1 MDMNLSFSVLTANII
16 SILLIGTLYL
26 ANRQKAE
33 YDRDMRLL
41 QQMMVTI
48 GIANISDC
56 CVYYLAGSSNIVIK
70 VLVFL
75 SGSGLFLGNVMIGYL
90 WAKFIMVHMNIP
102 FSDIRRNIYRTIGFI
117 SIVLLVINIFYPL
130 VFSVSD
136 GRYQRGFAYIIFL
149 IFAAFY
155 ILDSLYLY
163 VKRVK
168 KNGSLKLF
176 PVHIFLIPVILG
188 VVIQAFFV
196 EIAITWT
203 SIAISVAGIM
213 TALKN
218 EIIFTDCLTGLYN
231 RVYLEFLHKRA
242 CNKKDCWV
250 SGIMI
255 DLNGFKQINDN
266 YGHAEGDL
274 ALCIVA
280 DLLRKSFSEYGV
292 VTRYAGDEFVIM
304 LNTTD
309 DQLIQKIIK
318 SAKKNFVTENEKS
331 DKPYQLSAS
340 MGYAITN
347 LSNET
352 IDDFMNRIDEQM
364 YQDKMKYYE
373 HNDRRN
379 SKLIISVILL
389 VKFKFVYIF

>member
-102 FSDIRRNIYRTIGFI
+102 FSDIRRNIYRTIGLI

-231 RVYLEFLHKRA
+231 REYLKFLHKRA

-280 DLLRKSFSEYGV
+280 DLLLKSFSEYGV

-318 SAKKNFVTENEKS
+318 SAKKNFVTENEKN
-331 DKPYQLSAS
+331 DKLYQLSAS

-379 SKLIISVILL
+379 RK
-389 VKFKFVYIF
+389 

>member
-136 GRYQRGFAYIIFL
+136 GRYQRGFAYITFL

-231 RVYLEFLHKRA
+231 RMYLEFIHKRA

-379 SKLIISVILL
+379 SK
-389 VKFKFVYIF
+389 

>member
-26 ANRQKAE
+26 ANRQKVE

-48 GIANISDC
+48 GIANISDS

-102 FSDIRRNIYRTIGFI
+102 FSDIRRNIYRTIGLI

-280 DLLRKSFSEYGV
+280 DLLRKSFSEYSV

-318 SAKKNFVTENEKS
+318 SAKKNFVTENEKN

-379 SKLIISVILL
+379 SK
-389 VKFKFVYIF
+389 

>member
-1 MDMNLSFSVLTANII
+1 MNMNLSFSVLTANII

-48 GIANISDC
+48 GIANISDS

-102 FSDIRRNIYRTIGFI
+102 FSDIRRNIYRTIGLI

-231 RVYLEFLHKRA
+231 REYLKFLHKRA

-280 DLLRKSFSEYGV
+280 DLLLKSFSEYGV

-318 SAKKNFVTENEKS
+318 SAKKNFVTENEKN
-331 DKPYQLSAS
+331 DKLYQLSAS

-379 SKLIISVILL
+379 SK
-389 VKFKFVYIF
+389 

>member
-1 MDMNLSFSVLTANII
+1 MDMNLSFSVLTADII

-48 GIANISDC
+48 GIANISDS

-136 GRYQRGFAYIIFL
+136 GRYQRGFAYITFL

-379 SKLIISVILL
+379 SK
-389 VKFKFVYIF
+389 

>member
-1 MDMNLSFSVLTANII
+1 MNMNLSFSVLTANII

-48 GIANISDC
+48 GIASISDC

-102 FSDIRRNIYRTIGFI
+102 FSDIRRNIYRTIGLI

-168 KNGSLKLF
+168 KISSLKLF

-218 EIIFTDCLTGLYN
+218 EIIFIDCLTGLYN
-231 RVYLEFLHKRA
+231 REYLEFLHKRA

-280 DLLRKSFSEYGV
+280 DLLLKSFSEYGV

-318 SAKKNFVTENEKS
+318 SAKKNFVTENEKN
-331 DKPYQLSAS
+331 DKLYQLSAS

-373 HNDRRN
+373 YNDRRN
-379 SKLIISVILL
+379 SK
-389 VKFKFVYIF
+389 

>member
-1 MDMNLSFSVLTANII
+1 MNLSFSVLTANII

-102 FSDIRRNIYRTIGFI
+102 FSDIRRNIYRTIGLI

-149 IFAAFY
+149 LFAAFY

-231 RVYLEFLHKRA
+231 REYLEFLHKRA

-280 DLLRKSFSEYGV
+280 DLLLKSFSEYGV

-318 SAKKNFVTENEKS
+318 SAKKNFVTENEKN

-379 SKLIISVILL
+379 SK
-389 VKFKFVYIF
+389 

>member
-102 FSDIRRNIYRTIGFI
+102 FSDIRRNIYRTIGLI

-231 RVYLEFLHKRA
+231 REYLKFLHKRA

-280 DLLRKSFSEYGV
+280 DLLLKSFSEYGV

-318 SAKKNFVTENEKS
+318 SAKKNFVTENEKN

-379 SKLIISVILL
+379 SK
-389 VKFKFVYIF
+389 

>member
-102 FSDIRRNIYRTIGFI
+102 FSDIRRNIYRTIGLI

-149 IFAAFY
+149 IFAAFSAQEITVFKVS
-155 ILDSLYLY
+155 ILRS
-163 VKRVK
+163 K
-168 KNGSLKLF
+168 
-176 PVHIFLIPVILG
+176 
-188 VVIQAFFV
+188 
-196 EIAITWT
+196 
-203 SIAISVAGIM
+203 
-213 TALKN
+213 
-218 EIIFTDCLTGLYN
+218 YN
-231 RVYLEFLHKRA
+231 
-242 CNKKDCWV
+242 
-250 SGIMI
+250 
-255 DLNGFKQINDN
+255 
-266 YGHAEGDL
+266 
-274 ALCIVA
+274 
-280 DLLRKSFSEYGV
+280 
-292 VTRYAGDEFVIM
+292 
-304 LNTTD
+304 
-309 DQLIQKIIK
+309 
-318 SAKKNFVTENEKS
+318 
-331 DKPYQLSAS
+331 
-340 MGYAITN
+340 
-347 LSNET
+347 
-352 IDDFMNRIDEQM
+352 
-364 YQDKMKYYE
+364 
-373 HNDRRN
+373 
-379 SKLIISVILL
+379 
-389 VKFKFVYIF
+389 

>member
-102 FSDIRRNIYRTIGFI
+102 FSDIRRNIYRTIGLI

-176 PVHIFLIPVILG
+176 PVHIFLIP
-188 VVIQAFFV
+188 
-196 EIAITWT
+196 EISITWT

-280 DLLRKSFSEYGV
+280 DLLRKSFSEHGV
-292 VTRYAGDEFVIM
+292 VTRYAGDEFVII

-318 SAKKNFVTENEKS
+318 SAKKNFVTENEKN

-379 SKLIISVILL
+379 SK
-389 VKFKFVYIF
+389 

>member
-48 GIANISDC
+48 GIASISDC

-102 FSDIRRNIYRTIGFI
+102 FSDIRRNIYRTIGLI

-231 RVYLEFLHKRA
+231 REYLKFLHKRA

-318 SAKKNFVTENEKS
+318 SAKKNFVTENEKN
-331 DKPYQLSAS
+331 DKLYQLSAS

-379 SKLIISVILL
+379 SK
-389 VKFKFVYIF
+389 

>member
-1 MDMNLSFSVLTANII
+1 MDMNLSFSVLTADII

-48 GIANISDC
+48 GIANISDS

-75 SGSGLFLGNVMIGYL
+75 SVSGLFLGNVMIGYL

-102 FSDIRRNIYRTIGFI
+102 FSDIRRNIYRTIGLI

-379 SKLIISVILL
+379 SK
-389 VKFKFVYIF
+389 

>member
-102 FSDIRRNIYRTIGFI
+102 FSDIRRNIYRTIGLI

-188 VVIQAFFV
+188 VVIQTFFV

-231 RVYLEFLHKRA
+231 REYLKFLHKRA

-280 DLLRKSFSEYGV
+280 DLLLKSFSEYGV

-318 SAKKNFVTENEKS
+318 SAKKNFVTENEKN
-331 DKPYQLSAS
+331 DKLYQLSAS

-379 SKLIISVILL
+379 SK
-389 VKFKFVYIF
+389 

>member
-41 QQMMVTI
+41 QQMMTTI

-102 FSDIRRNIYRTIGFI
+102 FSDIRRNIYRTIGLVA
-117 SIVLLVINIFYPL
+117 IVLLVINIFYPL

-242 CNKKDCWV
+242 CNKKDRWV

-318 SAKKNFVTENEKS
+318 SAKKNFVTENEKN

-379 SKLIISVILL
+379 SK
-389 VKFKFVYIF
+389 

>member
-1 MDMNLSFSVLTANII
+1 MDMNLSFSVLTADII

-48 GIANISDC
+48 GIANISDS

-102 FSDIRRNIYRTIGFI
+102 FSDIRRNIYRTIGLI

-163 VKRVK
+163 VKCVK

-379 SKLIISVILL
+379 SK
-389 VKFKFVYIF
+389 

>member
-1 MDMNLSFSVLTANII
+1 MDMNLSFSVLTADII

-48 GIANISDC
+48 GIASISDC

-102 FSDIRRNIYRTIGFI
+102 FSDIRRNIYRTIGLI

-163 VKRVK
+163 VKCVK

-231 RVYLEFLHKRA
+231 REYLEFLHKRA

-280 DLLRKSFSEYGV
+280 DLLRKSFSEYSV

-318 SAKKNFVTENEKS
+318 SAKKNFVTENEKN
-331 DKPYQLSAS
+331 DKLYQLSAS

-379 SKLIISVILL
+379 SK
-389 VKFKFVYIF
+389 

>member
-1 MDMNLSFSVLTANII
+1 MDMNLSFSVLTADII

-48 GIANISDC
+48 GIANISDS

-102 FSDIRRNIYRTIGFI
+102 FSDIRRNIYRTIGLI

-176 PVHIFLIPVILG
+176 PVHIFLIPIILG

-231 RVYLEFLHKRA
+231 RMYLEFIHKRA

-379 SKLIISVILL
+379 SK
-389 VKFKFVYIF
+389 

>member
-48 GIANISDC
+48 GIANISDS

-102 FSDIRRNIYRTIGFI
+102 FSDIRRNIYRTIGLI

-188 VVIQAFFV
+188 VVIQTFFV

-280 DLLRKSFSEYGV
+280 DLLRKSFSEYSV

-318 SAKKNFVTENEKS
+318 SAKKNFVTENEKN

-379 SKLIISVILL
+379 SK
-389 VKFKFVYIF
+389 

>member
-102 FSDIRRNIYRTIGFI
+102 FSDIRRNIYRTIGLI

-188 VVIQAFFV
+188 VVIQTFFV

-379 SKLIISVILL
+379 SK
-389 VKFKFVYIF
+389 

>member
-26 ANRQKAE
+26 ANRQKVE

-48 GIANISDC
+48 GIANISDS

-102 FSDIRRNIYRTIGFI
+102 FSDIRRNIYRTIGLI

-318 SAKKNFVTENEKS
+318 SAKKNFVTENEKN
-331 DKPYQLSAS
+331 DKLYQLSAS

-373 HNDRRN
+373 HNNRRN
-379 SKLIISVILL
+379 SK
-389 VKFKFVYIF
+389 

>member
-33 YDRDMRLL
+33 YNRDMRLL

-379 SKLIISVILL
+379 SK
-389 VKFKFVYIF
+389 

>member
-41 QQMMVTI
+41 QQIMVTI

-102 FSDIRRNIYRTIGFI
+102 FSDIRRNIYRTIGLVA
-117 SIVLLVINIFYPL
+117 IVLLVINIFYPL

-155 ILDSLYLY
+155 ILDSLFLY

-318 SAKKNFVTENEKS
+318 SAKKNFVTENEKN

-379 SKLIISVILL
+379 SK
-389 VKFKFVYIF
+389 

>member
-1 MDMNLSFSVLTANII
+1 MNMNLSFSVLTANII

-48 GIANISDC
+48 GIASISDC

-102 FSDIRRNIYRTIGFI
+102 FSDIRRNIYRTIGLI

-231 RVYLEFLHKRA
+231 REYLEFLHKRA

-318 SAKKNFVTENEKS
+318 SAKKNFVTENEKN
-331 DKPYQLSAS
+331 DKLYQLSAS

-373 HNDRRN
+373 YNDRRN
-379 SKLIISVILL
+379 SK
-389 VKFKFVYIF
+389 

>member
-26 ANRQKAE
+26 ANRQKVE

-48 GIANISDC
+48 GIANISDS

-75 SGSGLFLGNVMIGYL
+75 SGSVLFLGNVMIGYL

-102 FSDIRRNIYRTIGFI
+102 FSDIRRNIYRTIGLI

-280 DLLRKSFSEYGV
+280 DLLLKSFSEYGV

-318 SAKKNFVTENEKS
+318 SAKKNFVTENEKN

-379 SKLIISVILL
+379 SK
-389 VKFKFVYIF
+389 

>member
-1 MDMNLSFSVLTANII
+1 MNMNLSFSVLTANII

-48 GIANISDC
+48 GIASISDC

-102 FSDIRRNIYRTIGFI
+102 FSDIRRNIYRTIGLI

-168 KNGSLKLF
+168 KIGSLKLF

-231 RVYLEFLHKRA
+231 REYLEFLHKRA

-255 DLNGFKQINDN
+255 DLNGFKKINDN

-280 DLLRKSFSEYGV
+280 DLLLKSFSEYGV

-318 SAKKNFVTENEKS
+318 SAKKNFVTENEKN
-331 DKPYQLSAS
+331 DKLYQLSAS

-373 HNDRRN
+373 YNDRRN
-379 SKLIISVILL
+379 SK
-389 VKFKFVYIF
+389 

>member
-1 MDMNLSFSVLTANII
+1 MNMNLSFSVLTANII

-48 GIANISDC
+48 GIANISDS

-102 FSDIRRNIYRTIGFI
+102 FSDIRRNIYRTIGLI

-188 VVIQAFFV
+188 VVIQTFFV

-331 DKPYQLSAS
+331 DKPY
-340 MGYAITN
+340 
-347 LSNET
+347 
-352 IDDFMNRIDEQM
+352 
-364 YQDKMKYYE
+364 
-373 HNDRRN
+373 
-379 SKLIISVILL
+379 
-389 VKFKFVYIF
+389 

>member
-1 MDMNLSFSVLTANII
+1 MNMNLSFSVLTANII

-280 DLLRKSFSEYGV
+280 DLLLKSFSEYGV

-379 SKLIISVILL
+379 SK
-389 VKFKFVYIF
+389 

>member
-1 MDMNLSFSVLTANII
+1 MDMNLSFSVLTADII

-48 GIANISDC
+48 GIANISDS

-102 FSDIRRNIYRTIGFI
+102 FSDIRRNIYRTIGLI

-163 VKRVK
+163 VKRIK

-292 VTRYAGDEFVIM
+292 VIRYAGDEFVIM

-309 DQLIQKIIK
+309 DQLIRKIIK
-318 SAKKNFVTENEKS
+318 SAKKNFVTENDKN

-379 SKLIISVILL
+379 SK
-389 VKFKFVYIF
+389 

>member
-102 FSDIRRNIYRTIGFI
+102 FSDIRRNIYRTIGLI

-196 EIAITWT
+196 EISITWT

-231 RVYLEFLHKRA
+231 RMYLEFLHKRA

-318 SAKKNFVTENEKS
+318 SAKKNFVTENEKN

-379 SKLIISVILL
+379 RK
-389 VKFKFVYIF
+389 

>member
-75 SGSGLFLGNVMIGYL
+75 SGSVLFLGNVMIGYL

-102 FSDIRRNIYRTIGFI
+102 FSDIRRNIYRTIGLI

-231 RVYLEFLHKRA
+231 REYLEFLHKRA

-280 DLLRKSFSEYGV
+280 DLLLKSFSEYGV

-318 SAKKNFVTENEKS
+318 SAKKNFVTENEKN

-379 SKLIISVILL
+379 SK
-389 VKFKFVYIF
+389 